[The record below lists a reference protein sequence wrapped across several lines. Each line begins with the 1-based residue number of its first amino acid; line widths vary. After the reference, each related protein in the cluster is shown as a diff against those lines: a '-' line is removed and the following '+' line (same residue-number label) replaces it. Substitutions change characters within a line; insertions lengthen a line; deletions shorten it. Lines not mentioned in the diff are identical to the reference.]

1 MLVLR
6 SLLFQCLFYFLTLV
20 ICVTASPGVFL
31 TRKFANKVQSFW
43 ARYMLWLLKIT
54 VGLDF
59 EVRGR
64 EHIPDGPM
72 ILTSKHQSAWDTI
85 IFAVALHDPVY
96 VLKKQLLHIPVY
108 GWYLYKLDMIAIDR
122 DSGVSSLKNMIR
134 QARRV
139 ISEGRRHIVIFPE
152 GARVAPGDRLP
163 YQLGVAG
170 LYSMLGIPVVPVALN
185 SGLFWPR
192 RKFLKY
198 PGTITLEFLPV
209 IAQGMPRE
217 AFMAEI
223 EERVETASERLM
235 VEARARFDLPTI
247 PTNPDLLQ

>member
-6 SLLFQCLFYFLTLV
+6 SLLFQFLFYFLTLV
-20 ICVTASPGVFL
+20 ICVIAFPGVFL
-31 TRKFANKVQSFW
+31 MRKFAIKVESFW
-43 ARYMLWLLKIT
+43 ARCMLWLLKIT

-96 VLKKQLLHIPVY
+96 VMKKQLLHIPVY
-108 GWYLYKLDMIAIDR
+108 GWYLYRLDMIAIDR
-122 DSGVSSLKNMIR
+122 DFGAISLKNMIR

-152 GARVAPGDRLP
+152 GGRVEPDDSLP
-163 YQLGVAG
+163 YQSGVAG

-185 SGLFWPR
+185 SGLFWGR

-198 PGTITLEFLPV
+198 PGTITLEFLP
-209 IAQGMPRE
+209 IITPGMPRE
-217 AFMAEI
+217 AFMAEM
-223 EERVETASERLM
+223 EERVETASKRLM
-235 VEARARFDLPTI
+235 VEARARFNLPAI
-247 PTNPDLLQ
+247 PTNPDPL